1 MKFGDY
7 EIKRIDDES
16 YSCYPYEIIKNGKHV
31 EWGKHYP
38 DALEEIIRDL
48 LRGPF
53 IVEERERKH
62 DHDWSYAGSGET
74 LEEAR
79 KIANLLPKSTGV
91 RIIQVAD

>member
-1 MKFGDY
+1 MKYGNY
-7 EIKRIDDES
+7 RIRRNCDS
-16 YSCYPYEIIKNGKHV
+16 FFPYEVVKDGDHMAYGKS
-31 EWGKHYP
+31 YQ

-62 DHDWSYAGSGET
+62 NHDWTYAGSAET

-79 KIANLLPKSTGV
+79 KIANLPPESAGV
-91 RIIQVAD
+91 RIIQVVEYR